1 MFAFIAASWAH
12 QADCRLISYQVPEP
26 LLTLRDVLYTVASI
40 RLLFDHWKMERLSV
54 KLAGYTVV
62 DTCLIQVHWDC
73 AKKISGINI
82 LSFFPVC
89 CYYLVPIPLVY
100 FWKKTLQI
108 YFNHCWIIF
117 LTMLIHSGFDFD
129 YWGNESL
136 AYVVCCV
143 FLGFFWGEGDFVF
156 VF

>member
-62 DTCLIQVHWDC
+62 DTCLIQVH
-73 AKKISGINI
+73 
-82 LSFFPVC
+82 
-89 CYYLVPIPLVY
+89 
-100 FWKKTLQI
+100 
-108 YFNHCWIIF
+108 
-117 LTMLIHSGFDFD
+117 
-129 YWGNESL
+129 
-136 AYVVCCV
+136 
-143 FLGFFWGEGDFVF
+143 
-156 VF
+156 